1 MNLLGVLLKTLLSEE
16 ALKALMK
23 KTGLD
28 SKKLKKLLPLAIPA
42 LLKMLTKNAS
52 SAEGASSLLTAL
64 TQHTGKASAAQQIAE
79 ADTDDGDKIISH
91 IFGSKKKDE
100 VQALSAQTGLS
111 ESEVSSVLSGI
122 APTLLTTLSAATQ
135 NTKPASA
142 GKVDLSDGLDLS
154 DVMAML
160 GGAKPNPADL
170 LGGLFG
176 KKDAKEEKDA
186 SINGASLLTSLLAL
200 KK

>member
-1 MNLLGVLLKTLLSEE
+1 MNLLGILLKTLLSEE

-28 SKKLKKLLPLAIPA
+28 SKKLKKLLPLAIPM

-52 SAEGASSLLTAL
+52 SQDGASSLLAAL
-64 TQHTGKASAAQQIAE
+64 TQHTGKESAVQQIQN
-79 ADTDDGDKIISH
+79 ADTDDGDKIIGH
-91 IFGSKKKDE
+91 IFGSKKKE
-100 VQALSAQTGLS
+100 ELQALSAQSGLS
-111 ESEVSSVLSGI
+111 ENEVSSVLSGI

-135 NTKPASA
+135 SAKPAAA

-160 GGAKPNPADL
+160 GGAKPSATGL
-170 LGGLFG
+170 LGGLLG
-176 KKDAKEEKDA
+176 GRSEQEKDSA
-186 SINGASLLTSLLAL
+186 VNGASLLSSLLAM
-200 KK
+200 KR